1 MSDQLTK
8 TNMSDQLT
16 ETNMSPKSIA
26 KYYMKKFSSNKV
38 YHITK
43 GGKYEQLG
51 KFKGYEMAELLFDN
65 EVKVPMTL
73 QHLICEINI
82 LQSEELPTKRVK
94 YEHVYDPLVYNG
106 IYCAGL

>member
-1 MSDQLTK
+1 MYEQPTV
-8 TNMSDQLT
+8 
-16 ETNMSPKSIA
+16 TNMSPKSMT
-26 KYYMKKFSSNKV
+26 KYYMEKFSPNKV
-38 YHITK
+38 YQIMK
-43 GGKYEQLG
+43 SGKYEQLG

-82 LQSEELPTKRVK
+82 LQSEESSTKKVK
-94 YEHVYDPLVYNG
+94 YEYVQDPLVYNG